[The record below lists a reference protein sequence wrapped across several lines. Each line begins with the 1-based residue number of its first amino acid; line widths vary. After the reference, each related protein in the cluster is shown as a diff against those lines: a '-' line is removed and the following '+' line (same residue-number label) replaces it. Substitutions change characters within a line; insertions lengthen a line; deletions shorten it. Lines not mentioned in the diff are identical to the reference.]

1 MLLLRGCLR
10 AHPGAAKEKNGVP
23 LPVGRGNIKMLHQD
37 ADRGVVAASRW
48 PNIRHCRGGAGGT

>member
-1 MLLLRGCLR
+1 
-10 AHPGAAKEKNGVP
+10 
-23 LPVGRGNIKMLHQD
+23 MLHQD